1 MDFAKSFPAILSSR
15 RRSDDTEV
23 KQMNTSRN
31 AIRAAAGPETP
42 APATKPRSRIGAI
55 ALALA
60 LLGLFAAVVS
70 GWGYR
75 LGLWTYQ
82 DGFVVLLSAAVVA
95 VVGAAFALVGI
106 YQTRPRGK
114 RRGMA
119 WALAALALGAATASV
134 PLSLLWI
141 TRHLPPVRDISI
153 ATDRPLD
160 FISIL
165 PLRAGAT
172 DPSPYGGTAVAALV
186 TARPSGSG
194 SSTTWWCTSVSGGF
208 ARFERADCPGS

>member
-1 MDFAKSFPAILSSR
+1 MDFAKLLPAILSGR
-15 RRSDDTEV
+15 RRNDDTEV
-23 KQMNTSRN
+23 RQMNTARK

-60 LLGLFAAVVS
+60 LLALFAAVVS

-82 DGFVVLLSAAVVA
+82 TGFIVLLSAAVVA
-95 VVGAAFALVGI
+95 IVGAALALVGI

-119 WALAALALGAATASV
+119 WALAALALGAATALV
-134 PLSLLWI
+134 PFSLLWI
-141 TRHLPPVRDISI
+141 TRHLPPIRDIST
-153 ATDRPLD
+153 ATDHPSD
-160 FISIL
+160 FVAIL
-165 PLRAGAT
+165 PRRAGAS
-172 DPSPYGGTAVAALV
+172 DPSPYGGAVVAALA

-194 SSTTWWCTSVSGGF
+194 SSTTSWRTSVSGGF